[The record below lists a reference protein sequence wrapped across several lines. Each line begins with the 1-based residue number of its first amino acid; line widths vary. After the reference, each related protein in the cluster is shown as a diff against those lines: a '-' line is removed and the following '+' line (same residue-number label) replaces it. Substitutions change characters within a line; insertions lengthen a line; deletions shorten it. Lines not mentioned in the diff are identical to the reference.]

1 MLLGADYTGSDKT
14 RFFLWAPSRKQVTLH
29 IVSPKEQKI
38 EMNRNKEKDYWYLD
52 SKGIYPGFQYYYQL
66 DWKEQ
71 YPDPASYFQPE
82 GVHGPSQVVNH
93 SFLWQDENWT
103 GIPLKKMII
112 YELHVGTFTPQGNF
126 NSIISRL
133 DELLEMGINTI
144 ELMPV
149 AQFPGKRNWGY
160 DGVYPFA
167 VQNSYG
173 TPDELKELV
182 NTCHLRGIAVILDVV
197 YNHLGP
203 EGNYLPQFGPYF
215 SEKYHSNWGQGIN
228 FDGPFSDEVRSYFI
242 QNALYWFEKYHF
254 DGLRLDAIHGI
265 FDMSAKH
272 FLAELSSAVRKFSQ
286 KKKKKYYLIAESDLN
301 DNKIVRSFYK
311 GGYQLDAQ
319 WSDDYHHALHT
330 LITGEKTGY
339 YQDFGQIRDLAK
351 ATKEGF
357 VYSGQYSSFRKKSH
371 GNSSRFIPKEQLV
384 VYAQNHDQVGN
395 RMLGERLAS
404 LASFAGLKL
413 VAATTI
419 LSPYVPLLF
428 MGEEYGEESPF
439 LYFID
444 HGDQTLVQAVRKGRK
459 EEFAQFQ
466 WYQDP
471 PDPQDINTFVRSK
484 INWGERKKDHHAVLL
499 DFYRELIKL
508 RKQYPLLQCPARK
521 KIKVWDSEE
530 NKILVQQRIDM
541 DKGHR
546 FLLFSNFR
554 CQDNEVKLKQFD
566 LSLCSA
572 KWELL
577 IDSNQQK
584 WLGDNTFI
592 SNIFP
597 EGKSITMKPYQFV
610 LYKAKG
616 VNIKNGKE

>member
-1 MLLGADYTGSDKT
+1 MLLGADYVSFGKT
-14 RFFLWAPSRKQVTLH
+14 RFFLWAPSREQITLH
-29 IVSPKEQKI
+29 IVYPKEQRIK
-38 EMNRNKEKDYWYLD
+38 MSRDKKEGYWYLD
-52 SKGIYPGFQYYYQL
+52 SKDIYPGCQYYYQL
-66 DWKEQ
+66 DWKEE
-71 YPDPASYFQPE
+71 YPDPASHFQPE
-82 GVHGPSQVVNH
+82 GVHGPSQVVDH
-93 SFLWQDENWT
+93 SFLWEDQNWP
-103 GIPLKKMII
+103 GIHLKDMIV
-112 YELHVGTFTPQGNF
+112 YELHVGTFTLEGNF
-126 NSIISRL
+126 NAIITRL
-133 DELLEMGINTI
+133 DKLADMGINTI

-173 TPDELKELV
+173 IPVNLKELV
-182 NTCHLRGIAVILDVV
+182 NACHLRGIAVILDVV

-203 EGNYLPQFGPYF
+203 EGNVLPQFGPYF

-228 FDGPFSDEVRSYFI
+228 FNGPFSDEVRDYFI

-265 FDMSAKH
+265 FDMRATH
-272 FLAELSSAVRKFSQ
+272 FLAGLSSAVRKFSQ

-301 DNKIVRSFYK
+301 DNKIVRSRYK

-330 LITGEKTGY
+330 MITGEKTGY
-339 YQDFGQIRDLAK
+339 YQDFGKIRDLAK
-351 ATKEGF
+351 AIKEGF

-395 RMLGERLAS
+395 RMLGERLTS
-404 LASFAGLKL
+404 LTSFAALKL

-439 LYFID
+439 LYFIE
-444 HGDQTLVQAVRKGRK
+444 HGDQDLVQAVRKGRK
-459 EEFAQFQ
+459 EEFTQFQ
-466 WYQDP
+466 WQQEP
-471 PDPQDINTFVRSK
+471 PDPQDKKTFEKSK
-484 INWGERKKDHHAVLL
+484 IHWQKRKQGHHAVLL
-499 DFYRELIKL
+499 DFYRELLQL
-508 RKQYPLLQCPARK
+508 RKRYPLLQCPDRK
-521 KIKVWDSEE
+521 QIRICSSEE
-530 NKILVQQRIDM
+530 TKVLVQQRIAQDQQ
-541 DKGHR
+541 
-546 FLLFSNFR
+546 FLLLSNFH
-554 CQDNEVKLKQFD
+554 CGDSKVKLKEFD
-566 LSLCSA
+566 LSSCSS
-572 KWELL
+572 KWDLL
-577 IDSNQQK
+577 MDSNQQK

-597 EGKSITMKPYQFV
+597 KDKSITMKPYQFV

-616 VNIKNGKE
+616 VNNKNGKE